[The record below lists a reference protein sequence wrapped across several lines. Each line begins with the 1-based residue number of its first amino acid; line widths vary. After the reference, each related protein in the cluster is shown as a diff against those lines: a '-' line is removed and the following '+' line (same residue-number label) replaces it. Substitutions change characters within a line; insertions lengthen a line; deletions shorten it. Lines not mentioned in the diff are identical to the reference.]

1 MHVDGA
7 IVVWRQVGVVR
18 HATAWYVGM
27 DEEKR
32 SAGYPDLAKKGVADL
47 NGVAATFQEFLCVRG
62 IGASGLPIVNV
73 GSSQSEATAQVLRR
87 HIKEGEIP
95 PSPELLGAVRAFH
108 PDALS
113 AYRATP
119 LEIAAHS
126 QRLAGLI
133 PDQGCIIVGNDP
145 QMSWLT
151 SHLLGGPNKK
161 GFWRYLWPW
170 FRKTQ
175 ADRSFSLKPGELAW
189 LECENDRD
197 KATLWVFSPTDES
210 TTDQLIDKIK
220 SKMNTA
226 RAFGAFLTA
235 LLTFAATQAID
246 AQLSRTFQI
255 VTGTGFTL
263 LAFAVVLYFLSLFR
277 YDELLMPK
285 RFWSS
290 DPPGTGIDSG
300 FIARPPG
307 PDTWVLYQ
315 NMIHVWDM
323 LFVPATVWAG
333 IGVTL
338 LLVGL
343 LQPSGWW
350 WLGMG
355 WALLLLATAFV
366 AAEESRLRLGV
377 ND

>member
-1 MHVDGA
+1 M
-7 IVVWRQVGVVR
+7 VWTRVGIVR
-18 HATAWYVGM
+18 HATAWYAGM
-27 DEEKR
+27 DEENR
-32 SAGYPDLAKKGVADL
+32 SPGYPDLARKGVADL
-47 NGVAATFQEFLCVRG
+47 NGVGATFQEFLSLRG
-62 IGASGLPIVNV
+62 IGLGGLPIITV
-73 GSSQSEATAQVLRR
+73 GSPQSEATAQVLRR
-87 HIKEGEIP
+87 HIDESETP
-95 PSPELLGAVRAFH
+95 PSPELVDAVHAFH
-108 PDALS
+108 PEALS

-119 LEIAAHS
+119 LHIAARTE
-126 QRLAGLI
+126 RLARLI

-151 SHLLGGPNKK
+151 ACLLGGPDKK

-170 FRKTQ
+170 FLKTR
-175 ADRSFSLKPGELAW
+175 ANRSFSLKPGELAW
-189 LECENDRD
+189 LERESEEDTPR
-197 KATLWVFSPTDES
+197 LWVFSPTDES

-226 RAFGAFLTA
+226 KAFGAFLTA
-235 LLTFAATQAID
+235 LLTFAATQALD
-246 AQLSRTFQI
+246 AQLSRTFQV

-290 DPPGTGIDSG
+290 DPPDNAKDSG

-315 NMIHVWDM
+315 NMIHIWDM

-350 WLGMG
+350 WLGIG
-355 WALLLLATAFV
+355 WALLLLTTAFV